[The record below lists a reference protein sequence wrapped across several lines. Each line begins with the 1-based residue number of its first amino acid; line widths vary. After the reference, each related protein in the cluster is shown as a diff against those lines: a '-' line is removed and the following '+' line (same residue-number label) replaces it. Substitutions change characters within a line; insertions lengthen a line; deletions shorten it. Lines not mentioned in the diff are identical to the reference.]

1 MKRMKKNLMQ
11 GLLVFT
17 FLCAFTFVKAQGGP
31 GDPGPDPD
39 GIPIDGGLSLV
50 IAAAVGYAAKK
61 GVDKRRK
68 DAKAIND
75 QEKAGDLK

>member
-1 MKRMKKNLMQ
+1 MTQKKKAFKIL
-11 GLLVFT
+11 FT
-17 FLCAFTFVKAQGGP
+17 LALSCSFSLANAQGGP

-61 GVDKRRK
+61 GIEKRKRSQNE
-68 DAKAIND
+68 I
-75 QEKAGDLK
+75 ETTEESGDTK